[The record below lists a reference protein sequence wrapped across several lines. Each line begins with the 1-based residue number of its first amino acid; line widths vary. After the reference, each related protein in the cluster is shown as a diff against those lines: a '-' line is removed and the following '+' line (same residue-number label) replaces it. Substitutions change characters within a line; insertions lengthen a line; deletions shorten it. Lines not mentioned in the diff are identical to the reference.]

1 MKTLTALLLLAVS
14 ALSGCASVLQ
24 DEEAT
29 IAFAAPGCPE
39 ETECTLRNK
48 KGSWSLMVPGTITI
62 PKSDDTLHVTC
73 RTPDGRRHSAAM
85 ESKFGGSFWGNV
97 ILGGG
102 IGMIV
107 DANTDAHR
115 HYDTS
120 IVLDFC
126 R

>member
-48 KGSWSLMVPGTITI
+48 KGS
-62 PKSDDTLHVTC
+62 
-73 RTPDGRRHSAAM
+73 
-85 ESKFGGSFWGNV
+85 
-97 ILGGG
+97 
-102 IGMIV
+102 
-107 DANTDAHR
+107 
-115 HYDTS
+115 
-120 IVLDFC
+120 
-126 R
+126 